1 MLKWFMLA
9 VYIILCGYVMWSF
22 CRWTKKIDLPKRHT
36 FNVIACVLIVLFA
49 TSIFLG
55 KFLPESSH
63 QLLILRISNYWVGF
77 LIYLIFFIVAAD
89 LLLLFF
95 KLIAMAVKPL
105 KEPLANCLKGA
116 LFHTILG
123 ALVFAL
129 SISFTVYGCFHAK
142 MLTTAHYEA
151 TIHKNAGNLTDQ
163 NLTNRNLTDLTDRNL
178 TDLKMILIG
187 DLHMGYSIGCSQI
200 EDMVA
205 AINAENADIVVIAGD
220 LFDNNYDALD
230 DPERLETLLSEIHTT
245 YGTYAVFGN
254 HDVEET
260 LISGFPISSDKNAPR
275 DPRMD
280 TFLEKSN
287 IHMLEDKT
295 VVIAD
300 SFYLTGRLDETRTGT
315 GTARASLDEL
325 TANLDSSMPL
335 FLLTHEPDHLSDY
348 SAHGVDMLLCGHTHA
363 GQFFPLTIVQPF
375 VWENHWGMKM
385 VDNMYSFVTSGVGV
399 YGPDMRV
406 GTNSEIMVIDVH
418 FDKK

>member
-1 MLKWFMLA
+1 M
-9 VYIILCGYVMWSF
+9 
-22 CRWTKKIDLPKRHT
+22 
-36 FNVIACVLIVLFA
+36 
-49 TSIFLG
+49 
-55 KFLPESSH
+55 
-63 QLLILRISNYWVGF
+63 
-77 LIYLIFFIVAAD
+77 
-89 LLLLFF
+89 LLLL
-95 KLIAMAVKPL
+95 KLIALAVKPFA
-105 KEPLANCLKGA
+105 EPLAKCLKSA

-129 SISFTVYGCFHAK
+129 SISFTVYGCIHAK

-151 TIHKNAGNLTDQ
+151 TIHKNAGNLTNQDLTGQ
-163 NLTNRNLTDLTDRNL
+163 NLTDRTL

-187 DLHMGYSIGCSQI
+187 DLHMGYSVGCSQI

-220 LFDNNYDALD
+220 IFDNNYDALD
-230 DPERLETLLSEIHTT
+230 DPERLESLLSQINST

-280 TFLEKSN
+280 DFLEKSN
-287 IHMLEDKT
+287 IHMLEDET

-375 VWENHWGMKM
+375 VWENHWGMKI
-385 VDNMYSFVTSGVGV
+385 VDDMYSFVTSGVGV
-399 YGPDMRV
+399 YGPDIRV
-406 GTNSEIMVIDVH
+406 GTNSEIMVINVH
-418 FDKK
+418 FNNE

>member
-1 MLKWFMLA
+1 MLKWFMLV

-22 CRWTKKIDLPKRHT
+22 CRWTKKTDLPKRRA
-36 FNVIACVLIVLFA
+36 FNVIACVLIILFA

-89 LLLLFF
+89 LLLLLL

-123 ALVFAL
+123 AVVFAL

-151 TIHKNAGNLTDQ
+151 TIHKNAGNLTDR
-163 NLTNRNLTDLTDRNL
+163 NLTNQNL

-187 DLHMGYSIGCSQI
+187 DLHMGYSVGCSQI

-205 AINAENADIVVIAGD
+205 TINAENADIVVIAGD
-220 LFDNNYDALD
+220 IFDNNYDALD
-230 DPERLETLLSEIHTT
+230 DPERLEELLAQINST

-287 IHMLEDKT
+287 IHMLEDET

-315 GTARASLDEL
+315 NTARASLDEL
-325 TANLDSSMPL
+325 TANLDSSMPH

-348 SAHGVDMLLCGHTHA
+348 SAHGIDMLLCGHTHA

-385 VDNMYSFVTSGVGV
+385 IDNMYSFVTSGVGV

-418 FDKK
+418 FDKE